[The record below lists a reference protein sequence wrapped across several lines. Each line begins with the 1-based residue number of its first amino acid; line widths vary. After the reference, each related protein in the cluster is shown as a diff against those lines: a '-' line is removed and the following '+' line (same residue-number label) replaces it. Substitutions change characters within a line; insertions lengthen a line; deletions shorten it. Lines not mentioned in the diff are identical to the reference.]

1 MTKAVSSNLATAN
14 NDGSRFDEANSI
26 LSSESRQRA
35 SIKYL
40 TEISDN
46 SVEDSNNLVTILD
59 KTGKSAITAVVI
71 TELFSVPEDPEVV
84 TTRRP
89 KWLLARLSLQNR
101 AGDALA
107 PRRLQRPRARGGREA
122 AGAAHL
128 QAPWPAARAP
138 RATGRRAAAAA
149 RAGACALCFGP

>member
-1 MTKAVSSNLATAN
+1 MIKLNFILINLNYLPRLTKAVSSNLATAN

-46 SVEDSNNLVTILD
+46 SVEDSNNLVTIFD

-84 TTRRP
+84 
-89 KWLLARLSLQNR
+89 
-101 AGDALA
+101 
-107 PRRLQRPRARGGREA
+107 
-122 AGAAHL
+122 
-128 QAPWPAARAP
+128 
-138 RATGRRAAAAA
+138 RATPVMGFKPRIHTKCCK
-149 RAGACALCFGP
+149 G

>member
-1 MTKAVSSNLATAN
+1 MILINSNYLPRLTKAVSSNLATAN

-46 SVEDSNNLVTILD
+46 SVEDSNNLVTIFD

-71 TELFSVPEDPEVV
+71 TELKFQV
-84 TTRRP
+84 
-89 KWLLARLSLQNR
+89 
-101 AGDALA
+101 
-107 PRRLQRPRARGGREA
+107 
-122 AGAAHL
+122 H
-128 QAPWPAARAP
+128 
-138 RATGRRAAAAA
+138 
-149 RAGACALCFGP
+149 